1 MALYGV
7 DLSMWQGV
15 GTGDGFD
22 FVICKATEGGAYVDP
37 TCDAHYQRAKNN
49 GQRRGVYH
57 FARPDL
63 NPNGAIDEANF
74 FVDNCQGYIKDGIL
88 VLDWECAVWNVGWAK
103 QWLDQVYKRTGVRPL
118 IYMSASVVNGYDWS
132 SVANANYGLWIAG
145 YPNEYNVPNPPR
157 PAEDYM
163 PYGIG
168 AWAFVAM
175 WQYSSSAG
183 ALDRD
188 IFYGDKNAW
197 NAYAGRNNTSSQKEE
212 KEKPKDESTEKP
224 NEPVQGK
231 EEDGKE
237 TGKEDGKETGA
248 VPGKETEDHTQVP
261 EQPDSTDKGFS
272 AKDYL
277 EIVEKARQSVDLAKD
292 AAQKIG
298 VRIPMSNK
306 VYDVLKVVVAVVL
319 PTLSALYLGLAN
331 IWGFGFGEQ
340 VDQTIQLVIAV
351 INAVLGIAIVKSSSD
366 YHKGDIK

>member
-15 GTGDGFD
+15 GTGDGWD

-63 NPNGAIDEANF
+63 NPNGAIEEADF

-88 VLDWECAVWNVGWAK
+88 VLDWECAVWNVNWAK
-103 QWLDQVYKRTGVRPL
+103 QWLDRVYARTGVRPL
-118 IYMSASVVNGYDWS
+118 IYMSASVVNGYNWS

-183 ALDRD
+183 SLDRD

-197 NAYAGRNNTSSQKEE
+197 NAYAGRTTTTSKPKEE
-212 KEKPKDESTEKP
+212 KKDDNP
-224 NEPVQGK
+224 
-231 EEDGKE
+231 
-237 TGKEDGKETGA
+237 KEDTKPVDTPTGA
-248 VPGKETEDHTQVP
+248 TPDKETEDHTQVP
-261 EQPDSTDKGFS
+261 EQPDSTDKGHS
-272 AKDYL
+272 AKEYL
-277 EIVEKARQSVDLAKD
+277 EIVEKAKQSVELAKD

-306 VYDVLKVVVAVVL
+306 VYDVLKVVVAIVL

-340 VDQTIQLVIAV
+340 VDQTVQLIIAV

-366 YHKGDIK
+366 YHKGDA

>member
-1 MALYGV
+1 MALYGC
-7 DLSMWQGV
+7 DLSQWQGV

-22 FVICKATEGGAYVDP
+22 FVICKATEGGAFVDP
-37 TCDAHYQRAKNN
+37 TCDAHYQRAKAN

-63 NPNGAIDEANF
+63 NPNEAIAEADY

-103 QWLDQVYKRTGVRPL
+103 QWLDRVYSRTGVRPL

-132 SVANANYGLWIAG
+132 SVANAGYGLWIAG
-145 YPNEYNVPNPPR
+145 YPNEYNVPNPPK
-157 PAEDYM
+157 PSEDYL

-168 AWAFVAM
+168 AWPFCAM

-183 ALDRD
+183 TLDRD
-188 IFYGDKNAW
+188 VFYGDKNAW
-197 NAYAGRNNTSSQKEE
+197 NAYAGRNTTVSKPKEE
-212 KEKPKDESTEKP
+212 KKEEKKDDNPVKDEKP
-224 NEPVQGK
+224 V
-231 EEDGKE
+231 E
-237 TGKEDGKETGA
+237 TPTGA
-248 VPGKETEDHTQVP
+248 TPDKETEDHTQVP
-261 EQPDSTDKGFS
+261 EQPDSTDKGHS
-272 AKDYL
+272 AKEYL
-277 EIVEKARQSVDLAKD
+277 EIVEKAKQSVQLVED

-306 VYDVLKVVVAVVL
+306 TYDILKVVVAIVL

-366 YHKGDIK
+366 YHKGDA

>member
-7 DLSMWQGV
+7 DLSSWQGV
-15 GTGDGFD
+15 GTGDGWD

-63 NPNGAIDEANF
+63 NPNGAIEEADF

-88 VLDWECAVWNVGWAK
+88 VLDWECAVWNVAWAK
-103 QWLDQVYKRTGVRPL
+103 TWLDRVYSRTGVRPL
-118 IYMSASVVNGYDWS
+118 IYMSASVVNGYNWS

-145 YPNEYNVPNPPR
+145 YPNKYNVPNPPR
-157 PAEDYM
+157 PDESEL
-163 PYGIG
+163 PYAIG
-168 AWAFVAM
+168 AWAFCAM

-197 NAYAGRNNTSSQKEE
+197 NAYAGRNTTSSKPKEE
-212 KEKPKDESTEKP
+212 PKKEDKKDDNPKETEKP
-224 NEPVQGK
+224 VDTP
-231 EEDGKE
+231 
-237 TGKEDGKETGA
+237 TGA
-248 VPGKETEDHTQVP
+248 TPDKKTEDHEKVP

-272 AKDYL
+272 AKEYL
-277 EIVEKARQSVDLAKD
+277 EIVEKAKQSVKLVED

-306 VYDVLKVVVAVVL
+306 TYDVLKVVVAVVL

-340 VDQTIQLVIAV
+340 VDQTIQLVIAI

-366 YHKGDIK
+366 YHKGDA

>member
-7 DLSMWQGV
+7 DLSSWQGV
-15 GTGDGFD
+15 GAGDGWD

-63 NPNGAIDEANF
+63 NPNGAIEEADF

-88 VLDWECAVWNVGWAK
+88 VLDWECAVWNVAWAK
-103 QWLDQVYKRTGVRPL
+103 TWLDRVYSRTGVRPL

-145 YPNEYNVPNPPR
+145 YPNQYNVPNPPR
-157 PAEDYM
+157 PSEGEM
-163 PYGIG
+163 PYSIG
-168 AWAFVAM
+168 AWPFVAM

-183 ALDRD
+183 SLDRD

-197 NAYAGRNNTSSQKEE
+197 NAYAGRNTTSSKPKEE
-212 KEKPKDESTEKP
+212 PKKEDKKDDNPKETEKP
-224 NEPVQGK
+224 VDTP
-231 EEDGKE
+231 
-237 TGKEDGKETGA
+237 TGA
-248 VPGKETEDHTQVP
+248 TPDKKTEDHEKVP

-277 EIVEKARQSVDLAKD
+277 EIVEKAKQSVKLVED

-298 VRIPMSNK
+298 VRVPMSNK
-306 VYDVLKVVVAVVL
+306 TYDILKVVVAIVL

-366 YHKGDIK
+366 YHKGDA